1 MHQNGGRSTS
11 LLWMVRM
18 SVCIG
23 WSGHGGPQVEGEFL
37 TVIGQEGYMTRP
49 VRILNNKH
57 NLRVSLR
64 SDSVGMLR
72 VSRSV
77 A

>member
-1 MHQNGGRSTS
+1 M
-11 LLWMVRM
+11 
-18 SVCIG
+18 
-23 WSGHGGPQVEGEFL
+23 GEFL
-37 TVIGQEGYMTRP
+37 TVVEQEGYMTLP

-57 NLRVSLR
+57 DFRVSLR

-77 A
+77 G